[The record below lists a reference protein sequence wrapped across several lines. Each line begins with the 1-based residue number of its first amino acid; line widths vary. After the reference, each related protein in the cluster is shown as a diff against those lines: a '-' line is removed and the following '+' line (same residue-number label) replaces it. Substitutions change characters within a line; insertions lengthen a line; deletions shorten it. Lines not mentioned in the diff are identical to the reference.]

1 MNFFIK
7 NNEIFG
13 LKKNAISVLLAMLF
27 SNISL
32 AQETKTIKFNNF
44 SQALAD
50 VSVFYNNEFIAS
62 SNAHGEVQIP
72 DSIDIIRCNYL
83 GILDTIIQV
92 KDVKNKIITFS
103 INLVGEV
110 DVATKYSAKQ
120 HLIRLLEKNDSINI
134 NAKIETDTILYYKL
148 YLKRTM
154 PAINKIELFEGIVKT
169 RYNKDMN
176 FNHLICTFAKIDNY
190 YNDISVVETPS
201 LPRKESLYERISK
214 ISVYLCN
221 DYHEDARNNI
231 RKKYEV
237 ENIYQQ
243 NDSII
248 FKLTYKEKKKKQVY
262 IEQRTYYFFV
272 NNIISKVERYHDFD
286 KNILRVPF
294 FTNSSI
300 SYRSITDYRY
310 DNTINIANRK
320 KKYETY
326 YQKINQ
332 TLVTEMSYEAIPN
345 PNLDFEIE
353 TNNNTITNY
362 LPNLIKKTYPDI
374 IIPSKKNSTYK
385 FGF

>member
-1 MNFFIK
+1 MIKQSLEKRIIFILSLFIYNILFAQQTKILTFHNFH
-7 NNEIFG
+7 E
-13 LKKNAISVLLAMLF
+13 
-27 SNISL
+27 
-32 AQETKTIKFNNF
+32 
-44 SQALAD
+44 ALPD
-50 VSVFYNNEFIAS
+50 VNVFYKDKFITS
-62 SNAHGEVQIP
+62 SDAHGIVEIM

-83 GILDTIIQV
+83 GMLDTLIEIKSKNNRII
-92 KDVKNKIITFS
+92 NFS
-103 INLVGEV
+103 INLLCEV
-110 DVATKYSAKQ
+110 DVSDKYDSKL
-120 HLIRLLEKNDSINI
+120 HLIKLLEKNDSIDA
-134 NAKIETDTILYYKL
+134 NAKMDTSLYYKVF
-148 YLKRTM
+148 LKRTM
-154 PAINKIELFEGIVKT
+154 LELNKLELFEGIVKT

-201 LPRKESLYERISK
+201 LPRKDSLYERIPK

-221 DYHEDARNNI
+221 DYHEYARNNI

-272 NNIISKVERYHDFD
+272 NNIISKVERYHDYD

-294 FTNSSI
+294 FANSSI

-320 KKYETY
+320 KKYGTY

-332 TLVTEMSYEAIPN
+332 TLVTEMYYEAISN

-374 IIPSKKNSTYK
+374 IIPSSPISVYK
-385 FGF
+385 MSF